1 MEREKKEAEEM
12 EYLDQIILEVEKEK
26 QNLCFKCEESDDPA
40 FLSLQSVFTINE
52 KFSLIFNYN

>member
-1 MEREKKEAEEM
+1 M

-26 QNLCFKCEESDDPA
+26 QNMPFDYKENDDPA

-52 KFSLIFNYN
+52 KFSFISNYN

>member
-1 MEREKKEAEEM
+1 M

-26 QNLCFKCEESDDPA
+26 QNMSFDYKESDDPA

-52 KFSLIFNYN
+52 KFNLIFNYN